1 MLAGL
6 MRRTLSWSLVGLIS
20 VGAAFAAVFIFDRF
34 IASGFQSG
42 LPGHDNAYSV
52 RTARMLELL
61 PYSGWHMQAN
71 IKAGQTPPDGS
82 GLREP
87 DLGPLGFAID
97 FDPERPPA
105 KTPGEF
111 RIVLIGGSGAQGWGA
126 PSPDQSMARILERNL
141 RASGRNVRVINM
153 AMGSSITYQ
162 NFISLN
168 RFGRKLEPDLI
179 LAYSGAND
187 FVVPFEH
194 EHLTDVHYQ
203 FHQLRALAIAARGS
217 EFPPGIVWLRDLFP
231 NLMTR
236 TQLGYALKVLL
247 YRDWLERRSVELYR
261 EHRGAQPTNPD
272 VFLREVAATQM
283 IHALTSIKRDFAG
296 VPIVLIWQ
304 AMHPFEMQA
313 RIRKYQGA
321 LATDAYRVMFE
332 TVRDGVAGYYN
343 DRWHAVDFHAENMKN
358 PHPQMAVHPR
368 GEAQG
373 VLAAYVEREVM
384 SAVTRWQLPIGS
396 IDKGR

>member
-6 MRRTLSWSLVGLIS
+6 LRSTLSWSLAVLIS
-20 VGAAFAAVFIFDRF
+20 VAAAFGAVFIFDRF
-34 IASGFQSG
+34 VASGFQSG
-42 LPGHDNAYSV
+42 LPGHDNAYAV

-71 IKAGQTPPDGS
+71 IKSGQTPPDGS

-87 DLGPLGFAID
+87 DLGPKGFAVD
-97 FDPERPPA
+97 FDPENPPA

-141 RASGRNVRVINM
+141 RKSGRNVRVINM

-179 LAYSGAND
+179 LSYAGAND

-217 EFPPGIVWLRDLFP
+217 EFPPGIAWLRDLFP

-236 TQLGYALKVLL
+236 TQIGYALKVLL

-261 EHRGAQPTNPD
+261 EHRGAQPTDPN
-272 VFLREVAATQM
+272 VFLREAAATQM
-283 IHALTSIKRDFAG
+283 THALRSIKRDFEG

-321 LATDAYRVMFE
+321 LAADAYRVMFE
-332 TVRDGVAGYYN
+332 AVRDGVVGYGN
-343 DRWHAVDFHAENMKN
+343 DRWHAADFHAENMKN

-373 VLAAYVEREVM
+373 ILAAYVEREVM
-384 SAVTRWQLPIGS
+384 AAITRWQLPIGT
-396 IDKGR
+396 IDGGK